1 MDRYHEYTATM
12 LHKIAVLIGRHT
24 APFELGVV
32 CEVFGVDRSDDGLP
46 VFDFAVCS
54 QHAEPL
60 PWAGGLSLSTRHRL
74 EHAADA
80 DLIAIPGGY
89 LPIEQPTAEP
99 ILRILRAAVNRG
111 AYVLSVCTG
120 AFVLAEAGILA
131 GRVATTHWHHLD
143 RFRVRYPDIE
153 IDPDKLYVQDGPVI
167 TSAGTAAGI
176 DACLHLVR
184 TELGA
189 SVANGIARR
198 MVVPPHRDGGQA
210 QFVDTPV
217 PHAPTED
224 DTIAALLEWVPAH
237 LNLRLSVEDLATR
250 AHMSERTFA
259 RRFTKATGTTPAR
272 WIAGQ
277 RVLLA
282 QRLLEDGE
290 LDVERIATR
299 CGFPSAELLRHHFT
313 QIVGTTPSR
322 YRRQFRR
329 AG

>member
-1 MDRYHEYTATM
+1 M
-12 LHKIAVLIGRHT
+12 LRKVAAIIGGHT

-54 QHAEPL
+54 HHAEPL
-60 PWAGGLSLSTRHRL
+60 HWAGGLSLATRHRL
-74 EHAADA
+74 DYAADA
-80 DLIAIPGGY
+80 DLIVVPGGHVFDAT
-89 LPIEQPTAEP
+89 PTNEP
-99 ILRILRAAVNRG
+99 ILQALRDAVDRG

-120 AFVLAEAGILA
+120 AFVLAEAGLLK
-131 GRVATTHWHHLD
+131 GRSATTHWHHLA
-143 RFRVRYPDIE
+143 RFTERYPDIQMH
-153 IDPDKLYVQDGPVI
+153 PDKLYVQDGPVI

-189 SVANGIARR
+189 TVANGIARR

-217 PHAPTED
+217 PHTPSED
-224 DTIAALLEWVPAH
+224 DAIAALLEWIPANLH
-237 LNLRLSVEDLATR
+237 LRLPVERLAAR
-250 AHMSERTFA
+250 AHMSQRSFA
-259 RRFTKATGTTPAR
+259 RRFTRATGTTPAR

-277 RVLLA
+277 RVMLA
-282 QRLLEDGE
+282 QRLLEDGD
-290 LDVERIATR
+290 LDIEQIATR
-299 CGFPSAELLRHHFT
+299 SGFPSAELLRHHFT

-322 YRRQFRR
+322 YRRQFRSTD
-329 AG
+329 